1 MKSDEIP
8 QADFIEK
15 GDGPTVVLIHSSV
28 AGAGQWRGLMEDL
41 AGEFSLLAVNLFGYG
56 RTDPW
61 DAERAQTLLDQ
72 ARLLEQVLPDTIGR
86 FSIVGHSFGGSV
98 AMKAAALY
106 GDRVDRLVLI
116 EPNPFYLLP
125 EHGRDAA
132 FAEALSLRNCIKENG
147 GRGDW
152 EAAAAVFA
160 NYWTGEGSWE
170 AMPPDRR
177 AKFARALR
185 PNFHEWDAVMNETTP
200 MAGWRAALPRDTTVI
215 RAEDTVL
222 SIAEI
227 FDLMQAACPDWQF
240 ENIGEGGHM
249 AALTKPEIMNPL
261 IRSALS

>member
-1 MKSDEIP
+1 
-8 QADFIEK
+8 
-15 GDGPTVVLIHSSV
+15 
-28 AGAGQWRGLMEDL
+28 MEQL
-41 AGEFSLLAVNLFGYG
+41 AGEFRLLAVNLYGYG

-61 DAERAQTLLDQ
+61 EAERAQTLLDQ
-72 ARLLEQVLPDTIGR
+72 ARLLERILPEAIGR

-106 GDRVDRLVLI
+106 GDLVDRLVLI
-116 EPNPFYLLP
+116 EPNPFYLLLQ
-125 EHGRDAA
+125 HGRDDA

-152 EAAAAVFA
+152 EAAAVVFA
-160 NYWTGEGSWE
+160 DYWTGKGSWE

-185 PNFHEWDAVMNETTP
+185 PNFHEWDAVMKETTP
-200 MAGWRAALPRDTTVI
+200 MAEWRAALPRDTTVI
-215 RAEDTVL
+215 HAADTVR

-227 FDLMQAACPDWQF
+227 VELMEAACPDWQF
-240 ENIGEGGHM
+240 ERLGEGGHM